1 MKVFDWKIQPIAELD
16 YTLVETG
23 GTGGINGGI
32 VEAAEVVR
40 GRGCET
46 SSAGTAKYVV

>member
-32 VEAAEVVR
+32 GEAAEVVR
-40 GRGCET
+40 TRLRDEQCRNSE
-46 SSAGTAKYVV
+46 YVV